1 MALQLRRGA
10 EASRLG
16 ITPAQGEP
24 IITEQGLY
32 VGDGITPGGVLISG
46 TGGVTK
52 ITAGTNITINP
63 TNGLGNVTVNST
75 GGGLANIVE
84 DTSPQLGGNL
94 DTNGHT
100 IISGTGIDININPGV
115 GGKVLLNSTIGV
127 DGLGNITK
135 TGQLNFSPTGIFSI
149 GNNTTLVDGNVYITR
164 NSYASG
170 SQDGFTFAQHHN
182 TPDAVNFQFLRTRGT
197 GDVPTAL
204 LNGDDIIDIWF
215 LGRHATAQTLTA
227 AMSVTVEGIPTATA
241 VPAKITF
248 ATNNGTTTSARA
260 ELSATGV
267 WKANSLQNFSG
278 TSLNITGTGT
288 VSATNAIISSG
299 ATILAAGTT
308 LTINGA
314 VTGGSLIVG
323 SIISGG
329 TTVFGTTITAVNSA
343 TFTSTITT
351 TTMTVSNVAAGTILA
366 GMALSGGSVTAG
378 TYVVAF
384 VSGINGG
391 AGVYTLNQT
400 ATGTPTTGTSYT
412 VSTSQLVT
420 STTILSGGDINIL
433 GNTNLLG
440 NARLLGQNSLRF
452 ADADSSNYVAFKAP
466 TIVAANVTWTLPA
479 ADGTSGQVLSTNG
492 TGTLSWAASGGGSG
506 LLSRTAVSE
515 TTASLANG
523 ATSNISI
530 AGAKG
535 YVLYKIQT
543 SVAAWVRIYTNT
555 AARSADSSRAE
566 GVDPLPGAGVI
577 AEVITTGA
585 ATIIMSP
592 GVFGFNDEALPTSV
606 IALAVTNKSGGT
618 SVVTV
623 TLTILQVEA

>member
-1 MALQLRRGA
+1 MALQLRRGL
-10 EASRLG
+10 EADRLS
-16 ITPAQGEP
+16 ITPAVGEP
-24 IITEQGLY
+24 IITEQLKLY
-32 VGDGITPGGVLISG
+32 IGDGTTPGGNLISG

-94 DTNGHT
+94 DTNGYD

-127 DGLGNITK
+127 DGFGNITK

-288 VSATNAIISSG
+288 VSATNAIIGNG
-299 ATILAAGTT
+299 AASPAAGPI
-308 LTINGA
+308 LTINGT
-314 VTGGSLIVG
+314 VTGGSLAAG

-329 TTVFGTTITAVNSA
+329 TTAIGTSITAVNSA
-343 TFTSTITT
+343 TFTSTISTT
-351 TTMTVSNVAAGTILA
+351 TLTVSSVSVGTITV

-378 TYVVAF
+378 TYIVAF
-384 VSGINGG
+384 VSGVNGG
-391 AGVYTLNQT
+391 AGTYTLNKS

-412 VSTSQLVT
+412 VSASQLVT
-420 STTILSGGDINIL
+420 STTITSGGTVNLI
-433 GNTNLLG
+433 GNVKIP
-440 NARLLGQNSLRF
+440 GQNSLQF
-452 ADADSSNYVAFKAP
+452 ADFDSSNYVAFKAP
-466 TIVAANVTWTLPA
+466 ATVASDVTWTLPA

-492 TGTLSWAASGGGSG
+492 FGTLSWATSGGGSG
-506 LLSRTAVSE
+506 LLSRTTVSE

-523 ATSNISI
+523 ATGNISI
-530 AGAKG
+530 VGAKG

-543 SVAAWVRIYTNT
+543 SVAAWVRIYTSS
-555 AARSADSSRAE
+555 AARTADSARAE

-592 GVFGFNDEALPTSV
+592 AVVGFNDETLPTS
-606 IALAVTNKSGGT
+606 IISLAVTNKSGSSST
-618 SVVTV
+618 VTV
-623 TLTILQVEA
+623 TLSILQIEV